1 MWKITTDN
9 LVADADR
16 EGFSCIVDYHQLDAS
31 SFDKIVNKYVEPQKA
46 ALRDKKTSVNR
57 RLNDDNLTS
66 AERATANAKFERYNS
81 ALEQIALFEEE
92 LQELMKE
99 SPRDWSP
106 THQQSA
112 QELKERVERF
122 REETQNRLDILDQLA
137 NHAEIDMA
145 ELFTETFYA
154 TVQEQ
159 RGEWIDALHDLEEAC
174 EAYSR
179 DATQPVEAHHYDLFD
194 HFEDLIGSTHFASN
208 GILFTT
214 YYFNDG
220 EVYLKD
226 GSPRDGLQKD
236 TELLA
241 QLAVDLEE
249 YISLAREINDG
260 CQNLVAEMPSSWAD
274 RALSEVTTNGYR
286 PNRKHGVVINI
297 TPLVDAGIVP
307 KVVEGGVI

>member
-1 MWKITTDN
+1 M
-9 LVADADR
+9 
-16 EGFSCIVDYHQLDAS
+16 
-31 SFDKIVNKYVEPQKA
+31 VNRYLEPQKA
-46 ALRDKKTSVNR
+46 ALRDKKTSANR
-57 RLNDDNLTS
+57 RRNDDDLTS
-66 AERATANAKFERYNS
+66 AERATANAKFERFNS
-81 ALEQIALFEEE
+81 ALEQIIVFEEE
-92 LQELMKE
+92 LQGLMKE

-106 THQQSA
+106 THQHSA
-112 QELKERVERF
+112 QELKEKVERF
-122 REETQNRLDILDQLA
+122 REETQNRLNILDQLA
-137 NHAEIDMA
+137 NHAEVDMA
-145 ELFTETFYA
+145 DLFTETFYS

-159 RGEWIDALHDLEEAC
+159 RGEWIDALYDLEEAC

-194 HFEDLIGSTHFASN
+194 YFEDLIGSTHFASN

-214 YYFNDG
+214 YYFEDG
-220 EVYLKD
+220 EAYLED
-226 GSPRDGLQKD
+226 GSPRDGLQEA

-260 CQNLVAEMPSSWAD
+260 CQKLREEIPSSWSQ

-286 PNRKHGVVINI
+286 PNRKHGVAINI

-307 KVVEGGVI
+307 EVVEERVI